1 MRAASRWLGSIL
13 LCLLPVLTLAEVAV
27 PALQRRV
34 TDLTQTLTAAQ
45 QQSLEARLQ
54 GLEQRSGAQVAIL
67 LVPTT
72 LPEDTF
78 SYGMRVVE
86 NWKLGQKGKDNG
98 VLILLAKNDRKS
110 QILVG
115 YGLEG
120 DLPDARARRIV
131 DEIGRPWFRSG
142 DFAGGLNAMLSAI
155 AVAIEGRVMEASQ
168 AQAQPPAA
176 AQRDHRRAPV
186 DPRQQ
191 KALLLVIGLFALGQL
206 LRFAA
211 GPMIAAG
218 VSGAV
223 AVPGIALL
231 VGSLATGLIW
241 GAGLFFLILVFR
253 FTWLLLFLQASGGGY
268 GGGYSRGG
276 GGGFSGGGGGFGGGG
291 SSGSW

>member
-1 MRAASRWLGSIL
+1 MNRARRWLGVVL
-13 LCLLPVLTLAEVAV
+13 LCLLPLLAQAEVAV

-34 TDLTQTLTAAQ
+34 TDLTQTLNPTQ
-45 QQSLEARLQ
+45 QQALEARLH

-67 LVPTT
+67 LLPTT
-72 LPEDTF
+72 QPEDTF
-78 SYGMRVVE
+78 AYGMRVVE
-86 NWKLGQKGKDNG
+86 SWKLGQKGKDNG

-142 DFAGGLNAMLSAI
+142 DFAGGLNAMVSAI

-168 AQAQPPAA
+168 PAAQPPAA
-176 AQRDHRRAPV
+176 AQYQQRRAPV

-191 KALLLVIGLFALGQL
+191 KAVLLVIGLFALGQL

-211 GPMIAAG
+211 GPMVAAG

-231 VGSLATGLIW
+231 IGSVATGLIW
-241 GAGLFFLILVFR
+241 GAGLFLLVLVFR
-253 FTWLLLFLQASGGGY
+253 FSWLLLLMQASGGGY
-268 GGGYSRGG
+268 SHGGG